1 MSNFIKA
8 KMWMPRWMPRSW
20 ALMCVLAS
28 ILPLTITNYA
38 NASKS
43 MTRSPASLSPGTKDN
58 GVSKRGKIEDGRSE
72 RELAFDVCWP
82 TFERSGFKK
91 DLTLNAC
98 FGRFGSAPNIPEFQ
112 LYETRNLFC
121 SQIVKQ
127 QNEMKQ
133 EKINMCIWFPL
144 QQGN

>member
-1 MSNFIKA
+1 
-8 KMWMPRWMPRSW
+8 
-20 ALMCVLAS
+20 
-28 ILPLTITNYA
+28 
-38 NASKS
+38 

-58 GVSKRGKIEDGRSE
+58 GVSKRVKIQDDRNE

-121 SQIVKQ
+121 SPIVKCNKAGKNQ
-127 QNEMKQ
+127 HVHLVPSSTGKLNHS
-133 EKINMCIWFPL
+133 KICRTSK
-144 QQGN
+144 